1 MQRQMEDRMKSIV
14 ILLRS
19 KDMEEAT
26 NAMDAMSVIEKR
38 EAKRKIQEHVLQ
50 MPVRSPEEVERDM
63 VGDAAKQYADTDLD
77 RPFSQSDT

>member
-1 MQRQMEDRMKSIV
+1 MKSIV

-38 EAKRKIQEHVLQ
+38 DAKKKIQEHVLQ
-50 MPVRSPEEVERDM
+50 TPVRSPEEVERDM
-63 VGDAAKQYADTDLD
+63 VGNAAKQYKNTDLNTAFPHD
-77 RPFSQSDT
+77 ET